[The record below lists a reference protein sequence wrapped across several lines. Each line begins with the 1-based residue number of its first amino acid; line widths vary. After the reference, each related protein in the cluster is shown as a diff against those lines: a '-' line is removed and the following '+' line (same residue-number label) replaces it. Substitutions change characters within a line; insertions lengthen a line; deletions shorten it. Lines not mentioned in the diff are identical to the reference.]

1 MPSTYTLIS
10 SNVLSSSAA
19 SVTFSAIPSTYT
31 DLVLRWSARAATD
44 TNPSSC
50 SIEFNSNTTQGSA
63 TYIRVDGSGNPVS
76 LGRTGVTIF
85 DRFASVA
92 SDLTANTFSN
102 GEVYVPSY
110 TASANKPVSMFNV
123 NENNATVAAL
133 SPLAAAGLFSNTAAI
148 TSILFKQLSGNI
160 ASGSSFYLYG
170 IKNS

>member
-1 MPSTYTLIS
+1 MANTYTLIA
-10 SNVLSSSAA
+10 SNTLSSSAA

-31 DLVLRWSARAATD
+31 DLMFKWSARAVTD

-50 SIEFNSNTTQGSA
+50 SIEFNSNTTEGSA
-63 TYIRVDGSGNPVS
+63 TYLRVDSSGSPVS
-76 LGRTGVTIF
+76 LNRTGVTVF
-85 DRFASVA
+85 DRFADVA

-102 GEVYVPSY
+102 GEVYIPNY

-123 NENNATVAAL
+123 NENNATIAAL
-133 SPLAAAGLFSNTAAI
+133 SPLVAAGLFSNTSAI

-160 ASGSSFYLYG
+160 ASGSSFFLYG

>member
-1 MPSTYTLIS
+1 MPSSRQLIAS
-10 SNVLSSSAA
+10 QVLTSTTA
-19 SVTFSAIPSTYT
+19 SVTFSSIPGTYK
-31 DLVLRWSARAATD
+31 DLVLKWTARAATD

-63 TYIRVDGSGNPVS
+63 TYLRVDAAGSPVS
-76 LGRTGVTIF
+76 LQRTGVTVF
-85 DRFASVA
+85 DRFADVA

-102 GEVYVPSY
+102 GEIYIPNY

-123 NENNATVAAL
+123 NENNATIAAL
-133 SPLAAAGLFSNTAAI
+133 SPLVAAGLFSNTSAI

-170 IKNS
+170 LAS